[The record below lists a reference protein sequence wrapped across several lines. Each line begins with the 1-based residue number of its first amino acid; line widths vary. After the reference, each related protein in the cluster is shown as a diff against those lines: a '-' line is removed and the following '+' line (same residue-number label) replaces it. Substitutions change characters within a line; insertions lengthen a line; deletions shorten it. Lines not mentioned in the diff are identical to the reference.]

1 MDFEDDLGDLGDF
14 DFAEVDRLVEQHQAT
29 RVPVDG
35 GQGAPVGAATDVKSA
50 GTGVGESVRLQES
63 KWHCASTSPSHS
75 DGNTCRFPQSL
86 RLNVQRYRHV
96 SFARAC
102 PADCLLV
109 PDMYASNAHGF
120 DGVCVVLHLRVYPHK

>member
-75 DGNTCRFPQSL
+75 DANTCMFPQSL